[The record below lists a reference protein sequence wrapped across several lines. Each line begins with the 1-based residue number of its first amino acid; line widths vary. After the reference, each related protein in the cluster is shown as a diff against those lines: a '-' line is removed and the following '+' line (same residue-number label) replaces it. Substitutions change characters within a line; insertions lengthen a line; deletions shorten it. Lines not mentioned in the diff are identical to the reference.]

1 MGGFSNF
8 RSFLSNHIL
17 PNQSQ
22 SQGQSLNQ
30 QKQQKASLDDRSLH
44 SFNPHY
50 QHNLHSTS
58 YSTPPSLASS
68 PTNSSPTSTTSASS
82 NSSCNKS
89 RYSYSTVGYSK
100 GVKSPPQHQP
110 QYFPRRSYYHQQQI
124 QQQLLQQ
131 QQNSRQHSQH
141 RSANGHQYQ
150 QNRRSY
156 QRNHNQYHNQAYL
169 EDELSLGSS
178 STATAMDLAS
188 PVDPSPLSVAMWQG
202 QGRRQRQQQQQQ
214 QQQQSRT
221 SHILVSRASESE
233 KHASQASSKRSPSSS
248 RPQWSTPTNPTKRH
262 SSALEQ
268 QQYQYLSSSPFTIS
282 ESRASTAVS
291 YMQDADV
298 SEDVTEMPSST
309 VSSSSSSCAD
319 KMDAKTS
326 LMRIAQ
332 CGRHEDSWCALQS
345 GQYARHYAESRSGV
359 TVDGRRARRM

>member
-1 MGGFSNF
+1 MGSFSNF

-17 PNQSQ
+17 SNNQSQ
-22 SQGQSLNQ
+22 SQSQSHDQ

-50 QHNLHSTS
+50 QHNLHSTA

-68 PTNSSPTSTTSASS
+68 PTNSSPTSTTSSSS
-82 NSSCNKS
+82 NPSYNKA
-89 RYSYSTVGYSK
+89 RYGYSTVNSK
-100 GVKSPPQHQP
+100 GVKSPPQHSQ

-124 QQQLLQQ
+124 QQQQLLQQ
-131 QQNSRQHSQH
+131 QQNSRQHHQH
-141 RSANGHQYQ
+141 RSNNGHQYQ

-156 QRNHNQYHNQAYL
+156 RNHHNQACLYE

-188 PVDPSPLSVAMWQG
+188 PIDPSPLSVSMWQG
-202 QGRRQRQQQQQQ
+202 RRRPAQQQQQQ
-214 QQQQSRT
+214 QGQT
-221 SHILVSRASESE
+221 SHILVFRASETE
-233 KHASQASSKRSPSSS
+233 KHASRASSKRSPPSVS
-248 RPQWSTPTNPTKRH
+248 RPRSTAHPTKHH
-262 SSALEQ
+262 SSAD
-268 QQYQYLSSSPFTIS
+268 QYQYLSSSPFTIS

-291 YMQDADV
+291 YMQDVDV
-298 SEDVTEMPSST
+298 SDGVDMPSSAA
-309 VSSSSSSCAD
+309 SSSSSSSSSASRD

-332 CGRHEDSWCALQS
+332 CGRHEDSWCSLQS
-345 GQYARHYAESRSGV
+345 GQYTRHYAESRSGV